1 MYFSPQTAAI
11 ESLAHF
17 LVLQMTNNTL
27 SFAVNQKLP
36 TFAVDFLLTKYL

>member
-17 LVLQMTNNTL
+17 LVLQVINNTL